1 MTGAEPLSKEDVL
14 AIHSATI
21 ARFGGADGVRDEG
34 MLDSA
39 LAQPFQTFGGQ
50 ELYATVAEKAARYAF
65 GIISDHPF
73 VDGNKRTATAVMGA
87 YLRLSGCAFRPRHDE
102 LLSTMMGVAAGE
114 VSYEELARWVAE
126 NV

>member
-1 MTGAEPLSKEDVL
+1 MTGAPPLSREDVL
-14 AIHSATI
+14 AIHSAAI

-73 VDGNKRTATAVMGA
+73 VDGNKRTATAVFGLCQPFPHA
-87 YLRLSGCAFRPRHDE
+87 LECGFADE
-102 LLSTMMGVAAGE
+102 QYVISPCICIA
-114 VSYEELARWVAE
+114 
-126 NV
+126 NCK

>member
-1 MTGAEPLSKEDVL
+1 MTGAGPLSKEDVL
-14 AIHSATI
+14 AIHAAAI
-21 ARFGGADGVRDEG
+21 ARFGGAGGVRDEG

-39 LAQPFQTFGGQ
+39 LAQPFQTFGGR
-50 ELYATVAEKAARYAF
+50 ELYATAAEKAARYAF
-65 GIISDHPF
+65 GIASDHPF

-87 YLRLSGCAFRPRHDE
+87 YLRLSGCKFEPSHDE

-126 NV
+126 NA